1 MEDKIQAEIGEPKM
15 KWYTYK
21 QVAEILSVSVQT
33 VRYWMRT
40 GQLSVNRISSH
51 TVRISQASLNEFMAK
66 SGRNGNKD
74 ESKEP
79 ACAKE

>member
-1 MEDKIQAEIGEPKM
+1 M

-51 TVRISQASLNEFMAK
+51 TVRTSQSSLDEFMAK
-66 SGRNGNKD
+66 SGRNAS
-74 ESKEP
+74 ESRESRQ
-79 ACAKE
+79 

>member
-1 MEDKIQAEIGEPKM
+1 M

-51 TVRISQASLNEFMAK
+51 TVRISQSSLDEFMAK
-66 SGRNGNKD
+66 SGRNTS

-79 ACAKE
+79 ACVEK